1 MAHDGQESTGF
12 SLRRW
17 SRRKLAAARSG
28 DTPHADNTQ
37 AVDAPASVRAA
48 PDRPPAPAAPVVESR
63 HAAARPVAGATTPR
77 ADGQALAVALPPLE
91 SLTIDSDFSPF
102 MQAGVDEGVR
112 RSALRK
118 LLRHPQFNVMDGLDT
133 YIDDYSKPSPLEP
146 ELART
151 LMQARYIFNPPKTRV
166 NADGHVEDVPDEP
179 ASADAD
185 VLAADASGPPVADAV
200 EAGSGG
206 DATSGSALQVS
217 ARDDVTSRSAL
228 LVSAPDDV
236 TSGSALQVST
246 RDIRSHDA
254 DVPSPGDCS
263 AEPGV
268 THDSSNPVAQTKS

>member
-1 MAHDGQESTGF
+1 MTDDGQAPTGF

-17 SRRKLAAARSG
+17 SQRKLAAARSA
-28 DTPHADNTQ
+28 DTPHTDDTRE
-37 AVDAPASVRAA
+37 VHAPANVPAA
-48 PDRPPAPAAPVVESR
+48 PDRPAAPAAPVVEGGP
-63 HAAARPVAGATTPR
+63 AAARRVAGAAAPQ
-77 ADGQALAVALPPLE
+77 ADEQALAVALPPLE

-133 YIDDYSKPSPLEP
+133 YIDDYSTPSPLEP

-179 ASADAD
+179 ASADAG
-185 VLAADASGPPVADAV
+185 VLAADASAPPVADAV

-206 DATSGSALQVS
+206 
-217 ARDDVTSRSAL
+217 
-228 LVSAPDDV
+228 DV

-246 RDIRSHDA
+246 RDIGSHDA
-254 DVPSPGDCS
+254 DVPSLDDCS
-263 AEPGV
+263 AAPGV
-268 THDSSNPVAQTKS
+268 THDSSNPVAQTNA

>member
-1 MAHDGQESTGF
+1 MGHDGQESTGF

-37 AVDAPASVRAA
+37 AVDAPASVPAA
-48 PDRPPAPAAPVVESR
+48 PDRPAAPAAPVVESG
-63 HAAARPVAGATTPR
+63 HAAARPVAGAAATQ

-179 ASADAD
+179 ASADAG

-206 DATSGSALQVS
+206 DATSGPALQVS
-217 ARDDVTSRSAL
+217 APDDVTSRSAL

-246 RDIRSHDA
+246 RDIRSYDPN
-254 DVPSPGDCS
+254 VPSAGDCS